1 MQRSRLTAAALLF
14 VISCAYLGAAKLG
27 INLDVARG
35 VITPVWAPSGIAL
48 AALLVLG
55 VRYWPAIAL
64 GAFLANVTSDASVA
78 VAAGIAVGNTLE
90 AVVGATL
97 VRRLGFR
104 PELDRVRSVISL
116 TVGGALLSTAVGAT
130 NGVSVLT
137 IAGERQD
144 SFLDAW
150 VLWWFGDAV
159 GVLMVAPLLL
169 VLFCWRSV
177 RLSGREILEGAF
189 LLGAV
194 AGVSALVFLSGAWR
208 FPFVLFPLLLWGA
221 FRFKAAGAAA
231 TNFLVGAMATWGAIA
246 GEIPISADTTTERVQ
261 IAQALFALVA
271 VTLLVMG
278 ATLAEREAGSVE
290 LLQTAQRLGEAQALA
305 HIGHWEW
312 DIRRDVITWSDE
324 LYRIFGLVPEEGE
337 ADYASYLER
346 LHPDDREFVDR
357 TVQRAFAE
365 RRPFAFEHRVVRPDR
380 TERVISSRGR
390 VSLEG
395 EELVAMLGTAQDV
408 TEQRQAE
415 RLRDD
420 ILTAVSHE
428 LRTPLTAVLGF
439 AVTLERRRS
448 ELSEQETGRMIGE
461 LVEAAR
467 RLERLLADLLDVE
480 RVRRGVVEIKRSRT
494 DVVDLVER
502 VVAATPLDGRRV
514 DISGGQIVADLD
526 APKVERIVENLVLN
540 AAKHTPRAG
549 AIHVRLDADGDDLVL
564 AVEDEGSGVPDEYKQ
579 AVFETFNR
587 GPKVLSATPG
597 LGIGLALVSRFTEV
611 HGGRTWVEDRPEGG
625 ASFRVLLPN
634 CVIRA

>member
-1 MQRSRLTAAALLF
+1 MKRSRLTAAALFL
-14 VISCAYLGAAKLG
+14 VIGSAYLGAAKLG

-48 AALLVLG
+48 AALLLLG
-55 VRYWPAIAL
+55 VRYWPAVAL
-64 GAFLANVTSDASVA
+64 GAFFANVTSDASVA
-78 VAAGIAVGNTLE
+78 VAAGISIGNTLE
-90 AVVGATL
+90 AVGGALL

-116 TVGGALLSTAVGAT
+116 ALGGALLSTALGAT
-130 NGVSVLT
+130 NGVTVLT

-159 GVLMVAPLLL
+159 GDLMVAPLLL

-177 RLSGREILEGAF
+177 RLTGRQLLEGAIV
-189 LLGAV
+189 LGAV
-194 AGVSALVFLSGAWR
+194 GGVSALVFLSGGWR
-208 FPFVLFPLLLWGA
+208 YPFVLFPLLLWGA
-221 FRFKAAGAAA
+221 FRFKVAGAAV
-231 TNFLVGAMATWGAIA
+231 TNFLVGAMATWGAVA
-246 GEIPISADTTTERVQ
+246 GEIPINADTTTERVQ

-278 ATLAEREAGSVE
+278 ATLAEREAGNVE

-324 LYRIFGLVPEEGE
+324 LYRIFGLAPSEGE
-337 ADYASYLER
+337 VDYAAYLER
-346 LHPDDREFVDR
+346 LHPEDREFVDR

-365 RRPFAFEHRVVRPDR
+365 RRPFAFEHRVVRPDG
-380 TERVISSRGR
+380 TARVISSRGR
-390 VSLEG
+390 ISLEG
-395 EELVAMLGTAQDV
+395 EEPVAMLGTAQDV

-420 ILTAVSHE
+420 ILSAVSHE

-439 AVTLERRRS
+439 AVTLEQRRA
-448 ELSEQETGRMIGE
+448 ELSFEETDRIVVE
-461 LVEAAR
+461 LVQAAR

-494 DVVDLVER
+494 DVLDLLER
-502 VVAATPLDGRRV
+502 AVSAAPLDGRRV
-514 DISGGQIVADLD
+514 DISGDSLIADVD

-540 AAKHTPRAG
+540 AAKHTPPAG
-549 AIHVRLDADGDDLVL
+549 SIHVRLDADGADLL
-564 AVEDEGSGVPDEYKQ
+564 LSVEDEGPGVPDEYKN

-587 GPKVLSATPG
+587 GPKVLAAAPG

-611 HGGRTWVEDRPEGG
+611 HGGRTWVEDREGGG
-625 ASFRVLLPN
+625 ASFRVLLPD
-634 CVIRA
+634 CVVS